1 MIGTLDISLNA
12 KSPNLPLFPLRS
24 FVNSPSSLRIANVPR
39 RVGNWCIDS
48 VYIVAVYPDGTI
60 KTASCVLV
68 GGVWV
73 GTIDG
78 TPISGKSENGYTI
91 FADGTDE
98 KKNAVTGYVLGKGD
112 IEILEADGS
121 LSPDAARYYVKLLS
135 AEAEEPREGDLYPTA
150 GGYAIWQGGAAH
162 TLGTPLEQISAIV
175 DSAVSSKADLS
186 ALDDYAKI
194 DGLSAKADLSA
205 LDEKADL
212 SALPSKT
219 SQLTNDSGFITSA
232 QVEPEGAKAGY
243 AKNSYWAMLVPEMN
257 TVGGEPNTANFFSVK
272 PSDNEKG
279 SAATVTI
286 QTYDSWF
293 LSYYNGTTFDPP
305 IELKWGYCT
314 EVYIIT
320 NGRKRKKTINSN
332 AWFAQVGDEHNY
344 VIKAVEGPNYY
355 VPVDSMIID
364 NTEHPVTYDYWKNQ
378 IETID
383 GQSGVM
389 TCTRISYAPL
399 HPYYELAYRDEVSS
413 KADLSALD
421 VKADLS
427 ALNGK
432 QDKLTNTQISA
443 INAEADERQTIVEYD
458 NIQTMRYDIYGTIT
472 IDDIRVQGSNILGV
486 KLGRGVT
493 SIGTETFMNS
503 PQLLV
508 IKIPDT
514 VERIQTNAFTTSNL
528 PVVDIPDSVTTIDDY
543 AFSGSYIQSI
553 TLGSGVESIG
563 QGAFDNCSYLT
574 SLVFEGKTLEEVEE
588 MENYPWGISD
598 TSIIRTFNVASQEWV
613 LEQLAALTQQ

>member
-73 GTIDG
+73 GTIEG
-78 TPISGKSENGYTI
+78 TPTSGKSENGYTI

-98 KKNAVTGYVLGKGD
+98 NKNAVTGYVLGKGD

-162 TLGTPLEQISAIV
+162 TLGTPIEQISALV

-205 LDEKADL
+205 LDDYAKIDGLSAKADL

-219 SQLTNDSGFITSA
+219 SQLSNDSGFITSA
-232 QVEPEGAKAGY
+232 QVKPSPLAGY
-243 AKNSYWAMLVPEMN
+243 AENSYWAMLVPEVN

-314 EVYIIT
+314 SVYTWIT
-320 NGRKRKKTINSN
+320 IGGRRMRRTQTINSN
-332 AWFAQVGDEHNY
+332 AWFVQLDEHNY

-355 VPVDSMIID
+355 VPVDSLIID
-364 NTEHPVTYDYWKNQ
+364 NTEHPVTYNYWKTQ

-389 TCTRISYAPL
+389 TCTRISYAPR
-399 HPYYELAYRDEVSS
+399 HPFYELAYRDEVSS

-421 VKADLS
+421 EKADLS
-427 ALNGK
+427 ALSSFLPF
-432 QDKLTNTQISA
+432 DKYNSDLDSGYATYYAQIS
-443 INAEADERQTIVEYD
+443 
-458 NIQTMRYDIYGTIT
+458 
-472 IDDIRVQGSNILGV
+472 IDKPYTKPELSSMPTLIIGAG
-486 KLGRGVT
+486 
-493 SIGTETFMNS
+493 SIGDDKRVLAVHDSTKNTIIVGFNY
-503 PQLLV
+503 
-508 IKIPDT
+508 DG
-514 VERIQTNAFTTSNL
+514 L
-528 PVVDIPDSVTTIDDY
+528 P
-543 AFSGSYIQSI
+543 
-553 TLGSGVESIG
+553 
-563 QGAFDNCSYLT
+563 
-574 SLVFEGKTLEEVEE
+574 
-588 MENYPWGISD
+588 
-598 TSIIRTFNVASQEWV
+598 
-613 LEQLAALTQQ
+613 